1 MTKNAAWPEGSFL
14 DSLATG
20 VLATDP
26 KGKIVYANAASE
38 ILSGAS
44 KNRLL
49 GISAEAVF
57 PSARRWTE
65 RFLSDTVRGEPTLT
79 ERTEMFCPSNPT
91 ESRKVR
97 VTVSRFPGTGGILME
112 VSDLGAV
119 LIAENEAQK
128 VGLSETSRQ
137 VLRNLAHEI
146 KNPLGGIRG
155 AAQLLEGE
163 LTNPELREYTGVII
177 SEADRL
183 QNLVDRLLAPYRTGR
198 SLSDINIHEVLERV
212 RQIILAEFPKG
223 LSFIRDYDVSVP
235 TLRGDRE
242 QLLQVFL
249 NIEKNAAEALDGKI
263 AEGTAEIRVI
273 TRVAQQVQI
282 GLRRYRLALS
292 RSENAVV
299 MITGSFGYFS
309 LIRVRRSMPL
319 GPGIRISEI
328 RTPGQSFCRAVQA
341 AFPSEKDR
349 QVNPAFVST
358 FSRTQ
363 RIERSS
369 STIQTSFMSFSP

>member
-183 QNLVDRLLAPYRTGR
+183 LAPYRTGR

-212 RQIILAEFPKG
+212 RQIILAEFPEG

-292 RSENAVV
+292 IHIQDN
-299 MITGSFGYFS
+299 
-309 LIRVRRSMPL
+309 
-319 GPGIRISEI
+319 GPGVPPEI
-328 RTPGQSFCRAVQA
+328 RDRIFYPLVTGKANGSGLGLSLAQNFIRQHDGSIDVESEPGKTDFRILLPLS
-341 AFPSEKDR
+341 PPETGDIS
-349 QVNPAFVST
+349 PA
-358 FSRTQ
+358 
-363 RIERSS
+363 
-369 STIQTSFMSFSP
+369 

>member
-292 RSENAVV
+292 FYPLVTGKANGSGLGLSLAQNFIRQHDGSIDVESEPGKTDFR
-299 MITGSFGYFS
+299 ILLPLSPPETGD
-309 LIRVRRSMPL
+309 
-319 GPGIRISEI
+319 IS
-328 RTPGQSFCRAVQA
+328 
-341 AFPSEKDR
+341 
-349 QVNPAFVST
+349 PA
-358 FSRTQ
+358 
-363 RIERSS
+363 
-369 STIQTSFMSFSP
+369 

>member
-183 QNLVDRLLAPYRTGR
+183 QNLVDRCSPLTARGGRFLTSTSTKCWSGSGR
-198 SLSDINIHEVLERV
+198 S
-212 RQIILAEFPKG
+212 FW
-223 LSFIRDYDVSVP
+223 LSFRRDSLLSGTMTFRFRHSGVTVSSCCRCFSISKKMQP
-235 TLRGDRE
+235 RHLTERLPKARLRSG
-242 QLLQVFL
+242 
-249 NIEKNAAEALDGKI
+249 
-263 AEGTAEIRVI
+263 
-273 TRVAQQVQI
+273 
-282 GLRRYRLALS
+282 
-292 RSENAVV
+292 
-299 MITGSFGYFS
+299 
-309 LIRVRRSMPL
+309 
-319 GPGIRISEI
+319 
-328 RTPGQSFCRAVQA
+328 
-341 AFPSEKDR
+341 
-349 QVNPAFVST
+349 
-358 FSRTQ
+358 
-363 RIERSS
+363 
-369 STIQTSFMSFSP
+369 

>member
-183 QNLVDRLLAPYRTGR
+183 QNLVDRLLAPYRTGLTSTSTKCWSGSGR
-198 SLSDINIHEVLERV
+198 S
-212 RQIILAEFPKG
+212 FW
-223 LSFIRDYDVSVP
+223 LSFRRDSLLSGTMTFRFQHSGVTVSSCCRCFSISKKMQP
-235 TLRGDRE
+235 RRLTERLPKARLRSG
-242 QLLQVFL
+242 
-249 NIEKNAAEALDGKI
+249 
-263 AEGTAEIRVI
+263 
-273 TRVAQQVQI
+273 
-282 GLRRYRLALS
+282 
-292 RSENAVV
+292 
-299 MITGSFGYFS
+299 
-309 LIRVRRSMPL
+309 
-319 GPGIRISEI
+319 
-328 RTPGQSFCRAVQA
+328 
-341 AFPSEKDR
+341 
-349 QVNPAFVST
+349 
-358 FSRTQ
+358 
-363 RIERSS
+363 
-369 STIQTSFMSFSP
+369 

>member
-183 QNLVDRLLAPYRTGR
+183 QNLVDRLLAPYRT
-198 SLSDINIHEVLERV
+198 
-212 RQIILAEFPKG
+212 Q
-223 LSFIRDYDVSVP
+223 SV
-235 TLRGDRE
+235 
-242 QLLQVFL
+242 
-249 NIEKNAAEALDGKI
+249 
-263 AEGTAEIRVI
+263 
-273 TRVAQQVQI
+273 
-282 GLRRYRLALS
+282 
-292 RSENAVV
+292 
-299 MITGSFGYFS
+299 
-309 LIRVRRSMPL
+309 
-319 GPGIRISEI
+319 
-328 RTPGQSFCRAVQA
+328 
-341 AFPSEKDR
+341 
-349 QVNPAFVST
+349 
-358 FSRTQ
+358 
-363 RIERSS
+363 
-369 STIQTSFMSFSP
+369 IQPCSAT

>member
-282 GLRRYRLALS
+282 GLRRYRLVTGKANGSGLGLS
-292 RSENAVV
+292 LAQNFIRQHDGSIDVESEPGKTDFR
-299 MITGSFGYFS
+299 ILLPLSPPETGD
-309 LIRVRRSMPL
+309 
-319 GPGIRISEI
+319 IS
-328 RTPGQSFCRAVQA
+328 
-341 AFPSEKDR
+341 
-349 QVNPAFVST
+349 PA
-358 FSRTQ
+358 
-363 RIERSS
+363 
-369 STIQTSFMSFSP
+369 

>member
-128 VGLSETSRQ
+128 VG
-137 VLRNLAHEI
+137 LRNLAHEI

-292 RSENAVV
+292 IHIQDN
-299 MITGSFGYFS
+299 
-309 LIRVRRSMPL
+309 
-319 GPGIRISEI
+319 GPGVPPEI
-328 RTPGQSFCRAVQA
+328 RDRIFYPLVTGKANGSGLGLSLAQNFIRQHDGSIDVESEPGKTDFRILLPLS
-341 AFPSEKDR
+341 PPETGDIS
-349 QVNPAFVST
+349 PA
-358 FSRTQ
+358 
-363 RIERSS
+363 
-369 STIQTSFMSFSP
+369 